1 VLKKILL
8 LLVLAPFIYF
18 GLIMMA
24 SETGEVVVL
33 ESQNEQGEL
42 QSTRLWVVEHDGSMW
57 LRAGDDQSGWY
68 QRLMTNVQ
76 AGQAVYV
83 TRDGERF
90 SPSVV
95 SDPSQAAAVN
105 ALMDEKYGLS
115 NDAISFLMGEYR
127 QDAVAVRLSRERS
140 IVLCAASC

>member
-90 SPSVV
+90 SPSIV

-127 QDAVAVRLSRERS
+127 QDAVAVRLSR
-140 IVLCAASC
+140 

>member
-1 VLKKILL
+1 MLKKILL

-90 SPSVV
+90 SPSIV

-127 QDAVAVRLSRERS
+127 QDAVAVRLSR
-140 IVLCAASC
+140 